1 MTKIS
6 TARLDEMKAAGE
18 KIVSLTAY
26 DASFARILDEA
37 GVEMIDERG
46 TWEDCGNGVEAGLYE
61 IRDLMRKG
69 KFKVF
74 SGLRDVFD
82 EILQYHRDD
91 KGKIVKVRDDLL
103 DAIRYAYMMKRE
115 SIPYGDIMSATST
128 EINFASEW

>member
-1 MTKIS
+1 
-6 TARLDEMKAAGE
+6 
-18 KIVSLTAY
+18 
-26 DASFARILDEA
+26 
-37 GVEMIDERG
+37 
-46 TWEDCGNGVEAGLYE
+46 
-61 IRDLMRKG
+61 MRKG

-115 SIPYGDIMSATST
+115 AIPYGDIMGATST
-128 EINFASEW
+128 EINFSSEW